1 MKALV
6 ILIIVVAGGMYA
18 YPRVFQSKDPYPP
31 PAGVTE
37 GSREHLKFIAG
48 ELKKELPRKIDNE
61 LTATDIFARSGEM
74 VYTYKLVNYS
84 SAEIDA
90 RKFQELARTD
100 LRGRVCK
107 DRDIKRMWKHH
118 DITLSFQFIA
128 SDGLSLGYLS
138 VGPTD
143 C

>member
-1 MKALV
+1 MKAL
-6 ILIIVVAGGMYA
+6 IIIVLVVAAGVYA
-18 YPRVFQSKDPYPP
+18 YPRVFPEKDPYPP
-31 PAGVTE
+31 PPGVAE

-48 ELKKELPRKIDNE
+48 ELKKELPKKVDNE
-61 LTATDIFARSGEM
+61 LTATDVYARAGEM
-74 VYTYKLVNYS
+74 VYTYRLVNYS
-84 SAEIDA
+84 SAEINA
-90 RKFQELARTD
+90 NKFQQMAQAD
-100 LRGRVCK
+100 LRKRVCK
-107 DRDIKRMWKHH
+107 DRDVKRMWKHH